1 MSRDAFQIVESIIA
15 GNPPTTED
23 WEWFADGLR
32 QWARRGM
39 PLEAALGLTHAHRM
53 RWRDGSLRA
62 AAEVLRAQRDLSAW
76 DLAGE
81 LAARL
86 RRFQSAKLPLYRRGL
101 AGQLDEVELHLLSA
115 CESGARP
122 ITSRRHLFRLLD
134 IR

>member
-15 GNPPTTED
+15 GAPPTTES
-23 WEWFADGLR
+23 WAWFANGLR
-32 QWARRGM
+32 KWALGIPM
-39 PLEAALGLTHAHRM
+39 EAALRLTYADRV

-62 AAEVLRAQRDLSAW
+62 AAEVLRAGRDLSAW

-115 CESGARP
+115 FESGARP

-134 IR
+134 TQ